1 MEQAALFHKL
11 QNIATKR
18 TQPVTNLETI
28 REQTCMQESVT
39 SLFHDEL
46 QVEVPSPDVDLFETG
61 VLDSLKI
68 VELLNCLEARFG
80 THIGQDDLEF
90 DKFRSIAEIAQFL
103 QDRTRA
109 LREGA

>member
-1 MEQAALFHKL
+1 MEKTAPSHKL
-11 QNIATKR
+11 QSIAIEL
-18 TQPVTNLETI
+18 TQPVTNLESI

-46 QVEVPSPDVDLFETG
+46 QVEVPSPDVDLFDTG

-80 THIGQDDLEF
+80 THIGLDDIEF
-90 DKFRSIAEIAQFL
+90 DNFRSIAEIAQFL
-103 QDRTRA
+103 RDRTRA
-109 LREGA
+109 IREGA

>member
-1 MEQAALFHKL
+1 MEKTAPSHKL
-11 QNIATKR
+11 PSIAIEL
-18 TQPVTNLETI
+18 TQPVTNLESI

-109 LREGA
+109 IREGA